1 MADPL
6 ARTEDIHESTLR
18 VMAIQ
23 RQIKLLNLRVALAAE
38 KRHAAKMQAELLQ
51 LRIQQLELDSE
62 QTSLLS
68 RPAKECPHSSSTDLN
83 LSAGN
88 PPRRSF
94 SAFGS
99 PPQSSLM
106 DPFG

>member
-1 MADPL
+1 MLWCYSAVTVWQVWWASYIFRVADPL

-68 RPAKECPHSSSTDLN
+68 
-83 LSAGN
+83 
-88 PPRRSF
+88 
-94 SAFGS
+94 
-99 PPQSSLM
+99 
-106 DPFG
+106 